1 MTKKQEDEVAEEE
14 DEYQLVIITG
24 IDISVWD
31 LVAFM
36 WKWFLASL
44 IMTFLVGS
52 VGLIIYLLLGLI
64 GIHIR

>member
-14 DEYQLVIITG
+14 DEEQLVIITG